1 MFDGEPLPSVVTIVA
16 TDLLIVPK
24 ARRKL
29 REAVA
34 LAAVLASAISVR
46 ERDRAVASNVFDFVV
61 LKARIAF
68 DT

>member
-1 MFDGEPLPSVVTIVA
+1 MFVGEPLPSVVTIVA